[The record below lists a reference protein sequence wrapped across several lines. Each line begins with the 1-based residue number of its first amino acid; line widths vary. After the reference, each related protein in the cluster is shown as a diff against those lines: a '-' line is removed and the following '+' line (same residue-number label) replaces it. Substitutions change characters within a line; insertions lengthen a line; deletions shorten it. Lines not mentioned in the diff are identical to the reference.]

1 MLVKAKHSF
10 AGVISMGEGEERELS
25 EGAVLKDLLS
35 AGYVEEV
42 KKKAVKQ
49 SESKRGNKS
58 NNS

>member
-10 AGVISMGEGEERELS
+10 AGVISMGKGEERELS